1 MGNSVIQT
9 LNISTQ
15 VIFGSAALAGLQLPP
30 GDVVFVKSASLE
42 GSILAP
48 VEKILENHKGAVT
61 RVVKPAGEPSSDDI
75 DEAFLKISSFSSVL
89 AIGGGSTLDF
99 AKALALLSGS
109 GGSITEY
116 EFGDRK
122 VRKVKPLYLVPTTAG
137 TGSEVTPYTVINNA
151 NTGRKFTLNHQDLRA
166 TQAAINPTVLQ
177 MAPDDILLPTALDAF
192 THCLE
197 ALLTKADT
205 QLIWPMAIKGLQIA
219 WRRLA
224 PEARTIGGDDYFSDL
239 ALMSLFGGISIAHS
253 RTGLIHTCSVAF
265 AQFCKTPHGMLNS
278 RLLPF
283 VLRHCLDNYGG
294 LLQRI
299 VSETSGTSLKN
310 DQEAYDVLT
319 GWLRDISGEESP
331 LAPATIAK
339 NKESL
344 VTRVLQDKGLS
355 VVCHGDVSQA
365 GLNRLI
371 EDMSYA

>member
-1 MGNSVIQT
+1 MGDLVIQT
-9 LNISTQ
+9 LNIPTEI
-15 VIFGSAALAGLQLPP
+15 IFGPAAAARLQLPP
-30 GDVVFVKSASLE
+30 GNVVFVKSASLDE
-42 GSILAP
+42 TILATP
-48 VEKILENHKGAVT
+48 EKILENHEGAVT
-61 RVVKPAGEPSSDDI
+61 RVVKPTGEPSSDDI
-75 DEAFLKISSFSSVL
+75 DEAFLKIGSFSSVL

-99 AKALALLSGS
+99 AKALALLGGS
-109 GGSITEY
+109 GGRIADY

-122 VRKVKPLYLVPTTAG
+122 VQKVKPLYLSPTTAG

-166 TQAAINPTVLQ
+166 TQAAIDPTILQ
-177 MAPDDILLPTALDAF
+177 TVSDDILLPTALDAF

-283 VLRHCLDNYGG
+283 VLRHCLDNYSG

-310 DQEAYDVLT
+310 DQEAYDVLV
-319 GWLRDISGEESP
+319 GWLRDIIGDESP